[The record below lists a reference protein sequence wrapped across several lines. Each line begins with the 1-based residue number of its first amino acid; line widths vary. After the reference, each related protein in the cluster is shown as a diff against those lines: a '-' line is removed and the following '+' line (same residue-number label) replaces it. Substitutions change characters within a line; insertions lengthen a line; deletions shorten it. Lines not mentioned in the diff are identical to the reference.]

1 MENHIDTVRRAVG
14 IRKRLNS
21 REKCDNKHFKSQER
35 DNRVVKR
42 QVRAGQPE
50 CERKK
55 WPSWLMRAARGVA
68 CADKNSDKAHS

>member
-1 MENHIDTVRRAVG
+1 MYTDTVQRAVG
-14 IRKRLNS
+14 IRERLNS
-21 REKCDNKHFKSQER
+21 GEECDNNKHFKSQER

-68 CADKNSDKAHS
+68 CGDKNSDKAHS